1 MPRAPQRSRGARVA
15 SRPADLLTKP
25 PPPRAS
31 TTLHYTRL
39 AGCCVW
45 LLRRS
50 RTGGRARASVGP
62 PPTGPPTGAPT
73 RPPPT
78 VPHTRPPTVPL
89 LTSLYALPRAGGGGA
104 IPLAEFLLAHYRA
117 PKPDGA
123 AAEPGSAALGRGAA
137 RRLQLSPRGVGEAEA
152 GNGSKDTEAEAGNGS
167 KDTEAEADSA
177 AAEGAAAEGAAAE
190 GGGTEGTEGTEGAEG
205 AEAGGEGAE
214 AGGEGAEAGGEGAGD
229 AAEVRAARQLLCMVH
244 QV

>member
-50 RTGGRARASVGP
+50 RTGGRARASVG
-62 PPTGPPTGAPT
+62 
-73 RPPPT
+73 PPPT

-190 GGGTEGTEGTEGAEG
+190 GAAAEG
-205 AEAGGEGAE
+205 AAAEGAT
-214 AGGEGAEAGGEGAGD
+214 AGGEGAGD